1 MNNKT
6 IFVSI
11 ASYRDAEL
19 NPTIDS
25 LLSNAANPN
34 RIRIGVF
41 AQVDFENEYHCIAK
55 ETEFIR
61 QKVIDYR
68 ESKGACWARS
78 KIQTDLMG
86 NEDYYFQIDSHSR
99 FVEGWDTKLIKL
111 LETQGDN
118 AVISTYPAGYD
129 YPDILHPQ
137 NYIWFYCKTA
147 TSDKLPYI
155 ESYVKEFDNPPKP
168 MELTAF
174 IAGGFYF
181 THMATVRK
189 VPYDPYLYFFGEEIS
204 LAARLYTHG
213 FNVYIPN
220 IPIMWH
226 KYNTNNDKPVHWT
239 DHTSHNELDN
249 LSRARIQ
256 HLFSIK
262 PSFDKDVTK
271 DILKYNL
278 GTVRSLRSYQVYS
291 GFYFK
296 TATIEEWCKTGKVML
311 T

>member
-1 MNNKT
+1 
-6 IFVSI
+6 
-11 ASYRDAEL
+11 
-19 NPTIDS
+19 
-25 LLSNAANPN
+25 
-34 RIRIGVF
+34 
-41 AQVDFENEYHCIAK
+41 
-55 ETEFIR
+55 
-61 QKVIDYR
+61 
-68 ESKGACWARS
+68 
-78 KIQTDLMG
+78 
-86 NEDYYFQIDSHSR
+86 
-99 FVEGWDTKLIKL
+99 
-111 LETQGDN
+111 
-118 AVISTYPAGYD
+118 
-129 YPDILHPQ
+129 
-137 NYIWFYCKTA
+137 
-147 TSDKLPYI
+147 
-155 ESYVKEFDNPPKP
+155 
-168 MELTAF
+168 
-174 IAGGFYF
+174 
-181 THMATVRK
+181 MATVRK

-296 TATIEEWCKTGKVML
+296 TTTIEEWCKTGKVML